1 VTQSYHHEPFG
12 VIKNFFLNP
21 GLVQGVIWVS
31 ASAAGGDRMD
41 DGFFAD
47 PVLAARSPSDI
58 PQAGGLVDVATGDV
72 LLVHRDVARP
82 GALPLVVGRVYRSSW
97 RAGRWFGP
105 SWASALDQRLRVT
118 QECVTGVFGDGRML
132 SWRCTP
138 AQDGPRPVTGLP
150 VTGPRW
156 QLAGGDGDFTVTD
169 PQAGLT
175 WRFERRPGYRW
186 SADQTGELPLVAVT
200 DRAGRQIGYHYTRAG
215 HPAWITHSAGYRVR
229 IVMDGSRVTALA
241 LVHGQSGR
249 EMTLVRYGYNP
260 AGDLAAVIDAADRA
274 LCFGYDEEGRLTGWH
289 AAAGTSC
296 RYRYDRRGRC
306 LAGAGSDGLMSA
318 TFTYGDRVTWWTDA
332 AGAVT
337 TYQLDEWSR
346 IAAVTDPRGGVTR
359 LWHDESG
366 RLVVR
371 SDPPGHLTRYSY
383 DDSGRLTTVTRPDG
397 RQARAVYDESG
408 LLVRRDAPDGA
419 VTSYGYDEHGHLASV
434 TGPSGAVTRVECDAA
449 GLPAAVTSPGAGTAR
464 YIRDPLGRVTGI
476 IGPNGLEADLA
487 RLPFNQPCY
496 FDPVTAGYFSPD
508 PLAPELARNPH
519 AFLARPCFQADPGPG
534 FPDFAPLLSGMPP
547 GIGSDEESGDG
558 NLNGRPA
565 GDAERLRWTN
575 RGTAP

>member
-1 VTQSYHHEPFG
+1 
-12 VIKNFFLNP
+12 
-21 GLVQGVIWVS
+21 
-31 ASAAGGDRMD
+31 MD

-132 SWRCTP
+132 SWRCSP

-156 QLAGGDGDFTVTD
+156 LLAGGDGDFTVTD

-241 LVHGQSGR
+241 LVHGQPGR

-260 AGDLAAVIDAADRA
+260 AGDLAAVIDSADRA

-289 AAAGTSC
+289 AATGTSC

-337 TYQLDEWSR
+337 TYQLDESSR
-346 IAAVTDPRGGVTR
+346 IAAVTDPRGSV
-359 LWHDESG
+359 
-366 RLVVR
+366 
-371 SDPPGHLTRYSY
+371 TRYSY
-383 DDSGRLTTVTRPDG
+383 DDS
-397 RQARAVYDESG
+397 
-408 LLVRRDAPDGA
+408 
-419 VTSYGYDEHGHLASV
+419 
-434 TGPSGAVTRVECDAA
+434 
-449 GLPAAVTSPGAGTAR
+449 
-464 YIRDPLGRVTGI
+464 GRVTGI

-508 PLAPELARNPH
+508 PGDPELARNPH

-534 FPDFAPLLSGMPP
+534 FPDFAPHLSGMPP
-547 GIGSDEESGDG
+547 GIGSDEESGHG
-558 NLNGRPA
+558 NRDGRPA

-575 RGTAP
+575 RWTAP